1 MINIEDIESLCSLH
15 LRQLGG
21 LKRIRITDFENFT
34 GTEVAPGSDIYTIN
48 FRPFTASYDD
58 DGKTSRSGDFHTA
71 MVKTYVPRH
80 RFLAE
85 KLIME
90 LADRRCIVYALD
102 WNGDEHLLFGA
113 RFMSKFSTGAQLAD
127 SNGYEWKWE
136 LDYVKKP
143 FISAKILADLD
154 GDEGVIPGEDTGGG
168 TSPGP
173 GTPTPEAGCCIT
185 VNTTPIAYLPTPTGN
200 IAHRNKFITST
211 IDGNVYVID
220 KNGAS
225 IKTGSGSKYQAF
237 NGPAASVT
245 PTGFNLADTT
255 KLIVIKNGVV
265 MQYNPAMA
273 DMYMYNIVGVTVVPF
288 LGLESGDLLQIY
300 QIG

>member
-1 MINIEDIESLCSLH
+1 MINIEDIESLCSLN

-21 LKRIRITDFENFT
+21 VKRLRITDFENFT

-48 FRPFTASYDD
+48 FRPFTTEYID

-102 WNGDEHLLFGA
+102 WNGTEHLMFGA
-113 RFMSKFSTGAQLAD
+113 WFTSKFSTGAELAN
-127 SNGYEWKWE
+127 SNGYEWSWKV
-136 LDYVKKP
+136 DYVKKP

-154 GDEGVIPGEDTGGG
+154 GDEGITPGGDTGGG

-185 VNTTPIAYLPTPTGN
+185 INTTPIAYLPTPTGN
-200 IAHRNKFITST
+200 IAHRNKIITST
-211 IDGNVYVID
+211 VDGNIYIID

-225 IKTGSGSKYQAF
+225 VRFSGGSKYQAF
-237 NGPAASVT
+237 SGPAASVT
-245 PTGFNLADTT
+245 PTGFTLDFPD
-255 KLIVIKNGVV
+255 KLIVVKNGVV
-265 MQYNPAMA
+265 MQYNPAMS
-273 DMYMYNIVGVTVVPF
+273 DMYMYNIVGATIVPF

-300 QIG
+300 QIS